1 MQIKNLTNSPYSLTD
16 KDGKVVMLPARG
28 TVDIEPH
35 PLHVNQYRQVGY
47 FEIVES
53 EGSEKTEASEKAEVS
68 EKTDPRDALRAKY
81 EELTGESA
89 DKRWSESRLR
99 TEIDALLET

>member
-1 MQIKNLTNSPYSLTD
+1 MQIKNLTNSPYSLTG
-16 KDGKVVMLPARG
+16 KDGKAVMLPARG

-47 FEIVES
+47 FEIEES
-53 EGSEKTEASEKAEVS
+53 APARSRPT
-68 EKTDPRDALRAKY
+68 TDPRDALREEY
-81 EELTGESA
+81 EELSGESA

-99 TEIDALLET
+99 TEIDALQEAGQ